1 MNRHL
6 SAFWVVSG
14 LLTGCAAE
22 PAEDGSDDVA
32 TEAITSLAGGHVS
45 LGSTAG
51 TTCSLSGSPQL
62 IVFGTD
68 STGRENY
75 NFNTTPSVTSGRS
88 CIIVAQI
95 LFPSNFCVRIRGES
109 MVGRTFSTPGAFG
122 TVTLR
127 SQWLQVVGGFLDLTA
142 PVPVSTTSVPFSNNI
157 FQPGPLSPRGLT
169 SLQLV
174 VSPSVT
180 ASCGVSPSINAD
192 FSFGGSTTTLDAF
205 PC

>member
-1 MNRHL
+1 MNKHL
-6 SAFWVVSG
+6 SGFWVVSG
-14 LLTGCAAE
+14 LVAGCAAE
-22 PAEDGSDDVA
+22 PAEDASDDVA
-32 TEAITSLAGGHVS
+32 TEAITTLAGHVT

-51 TTCSLSGSPQL
+51 TTCAMSTLPQL
-62 IVFGTD
+62 VFFGTD

-75 NFNTTPSVTSGRS
+75 NFNTTPRATSGQF

-109 MVGRTFSTPGAFG
+109 MAGRAFSTPGASG
-122 TVTLR
+122 TVHLR
-127 SQWLQVVGGFLDLTA
+127 SSWLQVVGGFVDLPA
-142 PVPVSTTSVPFSNNI
+142 PVPVSTTSVPFSGNI

-174 VSPSVT
+174 VQPSVT
-180 ASCGVSPSINAD
+180 ASGGVSPSIVAD
-192 FSFGGSTTTLDAF
+192 FSFGGATTTLDAF